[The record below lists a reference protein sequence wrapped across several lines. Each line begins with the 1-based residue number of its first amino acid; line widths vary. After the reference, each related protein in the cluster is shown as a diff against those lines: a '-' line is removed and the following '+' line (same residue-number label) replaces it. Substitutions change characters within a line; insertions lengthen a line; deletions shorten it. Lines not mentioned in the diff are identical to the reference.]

1 MKWYYLFLAFLLLGI
16 FQSCSDNDDKPELI
30 IDPVEMGTF
39 AKGADVSWVTQMEAD
54 GVKFYNAKGEETE
67 CMRLMRDLG
76 MNTIRLRVWVN
87 PSDGWCNKADVLTK
101 AVRAHNLG
109 MRLMIDFHYSDIW
122 ADPGKQTKP
131 VAWHTLSLSKLKT
144 AVADHTKDIL
154 KALKEKGI
162 APEWVQV
169 GNETGNG
176 MLWPDG
182 QADKSMANYAALNNA
197 GYDAVKSVFPEAKV
211 IVHLQNGQDNS
222 LYRWLFDGLKANG
235 GKWDL
240 IGMSLYPDKTNW
252 QKMVSDCIAN
262 IQDVT
267 KRYGTD
273 VIICETGMPWD
284 QAAAAKA
291 FLTDLF
297 TQTQA
302 LGNVHGILYWEPEAY
317 NAWNGYTLGA
327 FDASGKPT
335 EALDAFTLSL
345 RSGEVSH

>member
-1 MKWYYLFLAFLLLGI
+1 MKHSYLYLFLFLSGLFPACG
-16 FQSCSDNDDKPELI
+16 SDGGDEPELI
-30 IDPVEMGTF
+30 IDPVETGIF
-39 AKGADVSWVTQMEAD
+39 AKGADVSWVTEMEKS
-54 GVKFYNAKGEETE
+54 GVKFYNAKGEATE

-87 PSDGWCNKADVLTK
+87 PADGWCNKADVLAK
-101 AVRAHNLG
+101 AERAHKLG
-109 MRLMIDFHYSDIW
+109 MRLMIDFHYSDTW

-131 VAWHTLSLSKLKT
+131 AAWGALSFSKLKT
-144 AVADHTKDIL
+144 AVADHTEDVL
-154 KALKEKGI
+154 KALKDKGI
-162 APEWVQV
+162 TPEWVQT

-240 IGMSLYPDKTNW
+240 IGMSLYPEKNNW
-252 QKMVSDCIAN
+252 QSMVNSCIAN
-262 IQDVT
+262 IQDVVS
-267 KRYGTD
+267 RYGTG

-284 QAAAAKA
+284 EAAAAKA
-291 FLTDLF
+291 FLTALF
-297 TQTQA
+297 ARTQA
-302 LGNVHGILYWEPEAY
+302 LESVHGILYWEPEAY
-317 NAWNGYTLGA
+317 NKWNGYTLGA

-335 EALDAFTLSL
+335 EALDAFK
-345 RSGEVSH
+345 